1 MIRNSFQLNLTDVK
15 QLGENTKQ
23 AINISWMM
31 MATTLV
37 FIMQVC
43 SGQIS
48 NNFNRYGRKRLF
60 QLFK

>member
-1 MIRNSFQLNLTDVK
+1 MIRNSFQLNLTDMK
-15 QLGENTKQ
+15 QLGETTKQ

-43 SGQIS
+43 IADESA
-48 NNFNRYGRKRLF
+48 F
-60 QLFK
+60 FK